1 MGRLQ
6 ETDYMSS
13 ERIDG
18 YSELV
23 SENLRYYLKLSGM
36 SRKELSRRVGVD
48 YKTIN
53 KIVKSNGTRTS
64 FWIIISICEVLGIR
78 LDQLVE
84 VRKETKDGQ

>member
-6 ETDYMSS
+6 NTDYMSS

-23 SENLRYYLKLSGM
+23 SRNLRHYLEVSGM
-36 SRKELSRRVGVD
+36 SRKELARRIGVN
-48 YKTIN
+48 YKTIR
-53 KIVKSNGTRTS
+53 KIVSEDMGTRTS
-64 FWIIISICEVLGIR
+64 FWIIIAICEVLGIR

-84 VRKETKDGQ
+84 VRKEHNHG